1 MNQLIYL
8 VGQISPKF
16 EETYQWRRNI
26 KNEFAEGYSNI
37 QFIDP
42 CANPF
47 NEKML
52 KKKCYAVTK
61 EKRSFGIDVLPTKDY
76 TFCKKST
83 MAVANMNQYD
93 PDKPLLGSFFE
104 LAWYFTMPEKTVI
117 GIAKDRTEYICQ
129 HPFVTEAIT
138 TWVSDEFEAAYIIN
152 KYFIGS

>member
-1 MNQLIYL
+1 MSNLIYM

-16 EETYQWRRNI
+16 QETYEWRKRI
-26 KNEFAEGYSNI
+26 RKEFVDVPEI

-47 NEKML
+47 NEKL
-52 KKKCYAVTK
+52 VKEHRYAIAGD
-61 EKRSFGIDVLPTKDY
+61 KRSFGIDVLPAKDF

-83 MAVANMNQYD
+83 MAIANLNQYD

-117 GIAKDRTEYICQ
+117 GIAENQSEYICQ
-129 HPFVTEAIT
+129 HPFVQQAVTV
-138 TWVSDEFEAAYIIN
+138 WVTNEYDAAYIVK
-152 KYFIGS
+152 KYFTGA